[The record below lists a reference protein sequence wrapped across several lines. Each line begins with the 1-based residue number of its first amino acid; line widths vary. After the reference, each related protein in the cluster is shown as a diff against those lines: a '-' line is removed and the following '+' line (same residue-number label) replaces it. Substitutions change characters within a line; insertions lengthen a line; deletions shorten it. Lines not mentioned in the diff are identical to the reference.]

1 MKTRAASTVANDCTL
16 DGTSIVAEGCAEA
29 RTAMDGCV
37 ISSSA
42 VQRYSSGSALEDSCT
57 VGGCLLE
64 VSAAASSVAER
75 YAARKMLATGR
86 AVCRTVKE
94 SGVEAFASEG
104 GATEDIREGRGEE
117 ARVGEVVAL
126 RDECDSSRS
135 RKCFTQAQLKASQQG
150 S

>member
-29 RTAMDGCV
+29 RTAVDGCV
-37 ISSSA
+37 ISSSV

-64 VSAAASSVAER
+64 GSAAASSVAGR
-75 YAARKMLATGR
+75 YAARRMLATGR
-86 AVCRTVKE
+86 AACSTVKE
-94 SGVEAFASEG
+94 SSVEASVPEG
-104 GATEDIREGRGEE
+104 GATVDIREGRGEE
-117 ARVGEVVAL
+117 DRVGEVVAL

-135 RKCFTQAQLKASQQG
+135 RKCFT
-150 S
+150 